1 MEISEIVGLDPYSK
15 MLRTTTVFQ
24 WDPVRDVH
32 KVIGASKTLED
43 IRKSRGWTVKQ
54 LQKELERRKQ
64 IIEFMVEHNIRD
76 FKSVANI
83 IHAYQSNPERI
94 LEKMEIRIT

>member
-24 WDPVRDVH
+24 WDSVSDTHRV
-32 KVIGASKTLED
+32 VGASKTLED
-43 IRKSRGWTVKQ
+43 IRKSRGWSVKQ

-64 IIEFMVEHNIRD
+64 VLEFMVDHNIRD

-83 IHAYQSNPERI
+83 IHAYQSNPDKI
-94 LEKMEIRIT
+94 LERMEITV